1 MFWRADLCAA
11 SVFDMELHVFWC
23 FSMHG
28 VLEHV
33 HVLHQCFPST
43 LPCQVLLFVLKVHR
57 PNLTSLMIA

>member
-11 SVFDMELHVFWC
+11 SVFDMELHVFGC

-33 HVLHQCFPST
+33 HVLHQCFSINSALSSSVVCAEGT
-43 LPCQVLLFVLKVHR
+43 
-57 PNLTSLMIA
+57 